1 MVGLFKNNTNF
12 LFTEE
17 SIQEWYTLKKQ
28 SCPPRV
34 NILFFFYIKMKLED
48 GIKKKIVKKNLSQ
61 LEGTFQTC
69 NPGIEFKIIS

>member
-28 SCPPRV
+28 SCPPGV
-34 NILFFFYIKMKLED
+34 NILFFKKIKMKLED
-48 GIKKKIVKKNLSQ
+48 GIKKKLIVKKKSKSTRGNISNL
-61 LEGTFQTC
+61 
-69 NPGIEFKIIS
+69 